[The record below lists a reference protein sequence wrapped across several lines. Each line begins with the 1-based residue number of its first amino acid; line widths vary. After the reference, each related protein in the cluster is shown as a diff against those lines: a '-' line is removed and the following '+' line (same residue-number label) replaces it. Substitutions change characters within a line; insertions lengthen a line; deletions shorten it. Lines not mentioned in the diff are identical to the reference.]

1 MNNEKLIE
9 LVRTHNELYDLSHS
23 KYSDSTCKDK
33 IWKSIADELNQT
45 TIACKNRWN
54 NLRRFLFFN
63 RRAIKRNKT
72 TSGQAAP
79 KKIKKYKYED
89 NLQFLQEFLQ
99 ERDTITNL
107 SCNLSDSS
115 KEDRNTEEIH
125 DALND
130 TSMNNDNLETNQS
143 VNDNIWKKQ
152 NTIKKKQSLT
162 TGSCQQP
169 ETASTSLMKY
179 LL

>member
-9 LVRTHNELYDLSHS
+9 LVRTHTELYDLSHS
-23 KYSDSTCKDK
+23 KYSDSTCKEK
-33 IWKSIADELNQT
+33 VWKNITDELNQT
-45 TIACKNRWN
+45 R
-54 NLRRFLFFN
+54 
-63 RRAIKRNKT
+63 
-72 TSGQAAP
+72 QAAP

-89 NLQFLQEFLQ
+89 NLKFLQ

-107 SCNLSDSS
+107 LCNLSDNSE
-115 KEDRNTEEIH
+115 EDGNTEEIH

-130 TSMNNDNLETNQS
+130 TSMNNDNLKINQN

-162 TGSCQQP
+162 TESCQQP
-169 ETASTSLMKY
+169 ETAFTSLMKY
-179 LL
+179 LLKKKEQVKKVILIL